1 MDATN
6 QTFAPA
12 RPAIRRIGTDEVY
25 EALAAGW
32 ADFKAAPRFGLF
44 FGGVYALAGILIF
57 LQLWVWEQPTWIL
70 PLGLAFPLIGPFA
83 AIGLYEVSRR
93 METGAPLDWPDIL
106 DVVWRQRH
114 RQIPAMA
121 YVVLAG
127 FMIWLWAAA
136 LIVMLFLG
144 RGSVA
149 TYSADPAAV
158 LTSPAGLAMLAA
170 GTLVGGAIAFVL
182 FAVTAVSLPMLL
194 ERDIDVVTAMVA
206 SAEAVRR
213 NLRPMLSW
221 AWIIAAGL
229 AVAMVPFFLGLV
241 VVLPVLG
248 HATWHVYRATI
259 APEGE
264 A

>member
-6 QTFAPA
+6 TMTAPA
-12 RPAIRRIGTDEVY
+12 RPVIRRITVDDVY
-25 EALAAGW
+25 KALSAGW
-32 ADFKAAPRFGLF
+32 ADFRAAPRFGLF
-44 FGGVYALAGILIF
+44 FGGVYAAAGILIF
-57 LQLWVWEQPTWIL
+57 LQLWVLEQPLWIL
-70 PLGLAFPLIGPFA
+70 PLALAFPLIGPFA

-93 METGAPLDWPDIL
+93 REIGAPLEWPDIL

-114 RQIPAMA
+114 GQIPAMA

-144 RGSVA
+144 RASAA
-149 TYSADPAAV
+149 TYSADLAAV
-158 LTSPAGLAMLAA
+158 LTSPAGLMMLLA

-182 FAVTAVSLPMLL
+182 FAVSAVSLPLL
-194 ERDIDVVTAMVA
+194 MEHDIDVVTAMVT
-206 SAEAVRR
+206 SVEVVRE

-241 VVLPVLG
+241 IALPVLG
-248 HATWHVYRATI
+248 HATWHIYRITV
-259 APEGE
+259 APEG
-264 A
+264 